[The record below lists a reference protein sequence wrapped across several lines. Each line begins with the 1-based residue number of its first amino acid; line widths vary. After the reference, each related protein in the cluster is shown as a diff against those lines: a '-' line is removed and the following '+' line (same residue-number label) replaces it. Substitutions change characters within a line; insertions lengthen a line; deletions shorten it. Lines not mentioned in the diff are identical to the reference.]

1 MKENV
6 GVVEGGAFDSSCRDS
21 SLVAVAVAVAVA
33 DGAMVWGYGGL
44 SQCLSTLRCALAS
57 GWFVRLM
64 LVMPLT
70 LPRQVALAGA
80 STC

>member
-21 SLVAVAVAVAVA
+21 SLVAVAVA
-33 DGAMVWGYGGL
+33 GAMVWGFGGL

-64 LVMPLT
+64 LIMPLP
-70 LPRQVALAGA
+70 LP
-80 STC
+80 